1 LITATTP
8 STGLTRNRVTV
19 GVIFAVIALVSII
32 GGLAL
37 GSLAPVAHLLPQSV
51 NGTGPGHHPLRVACA
66 WIVGAVFAV
75 AAGFTLKRKSQPQPA
90 DPNA

>member
-1 LITATTP
+1 
-8 STGLTRNRVTV
+8 
-19 GVIFAVIALVSII
+19 
-32 GGLAL
+32 
-37 GSLAPVAHLLPQSV
+37 VAHLLPQSV